1 MDYKD
6 IDKVIESQVKF
17 VKENSNSVDYRIQI
31 LNSLLDSIKE
41 NESKIYD
48 ALKEDLW
55 KTAKRAKLDQEL
67 VEALAEEIFA
77 TAMGA
82 KSNLQALAEVPDF
95 MLRTR
100 KLIFKSK

>member
-48 ALKEDLW
+48 ALKEDLN
-55 KTAKRAKLDQEL
+55 KHEFESFLTEILL
-67 VEALAEEIFA
+67 V
-77 TAMGA
+77 
-82 KSNLQALAEVPDF
+82 K
-95 MLRTR
+95 
-100 KLIFKSK
+100 K